1 MPRNS
6 KPLLP
11 IESPIVQVKHKWTLQ
26 EGLTFLRMLYVVAFE
41 QGYNL
46 HLGGSLMY
54 QGYSAKDL
62 DVVAIRRPQ
71 VRLEDVG
78 IAQVLDRALTY
89 QFTCIQ
95 KNTAIPDR
103 LIYKLFN
110 RNTEQHVDLIV
121 LDQVA
126 HPEVVWHSGS
136 EAIDEQKVI
145 ELKDR
150 IAKAWDAESTVNLPT
165 LQRWIQPK
173 EYR

>member
-1 MPRNS
+1 MPRN
-6 KPLLP
+6 KPLPSPLP
-11 IESPIVQVKHKWTLQ
+11 PVEQAQHKWNLQ

-54 QGYSAKDL
+54 QGYSDKDL
-62 DVVAIRRPQ
+62 DLVAIRRPQ

-78 IAQVLDRALTY
+78 IIHVLERAK
-89 QFTCIQ
+89 TCNFFCI
-95 KNTAIPDR
+95 KKDPNIPDR

-110 RNTEQHVDLIV
+110 RNTEQHIDLIV
-121 LDQVA
+121 LDQTA

-150 IAKAWDAESTVNLPT
+150 IAQAWQRERMVNQAT
-165 LQRWIQPK
+165 IERWLLAK
-173 EYR
+173 EFK